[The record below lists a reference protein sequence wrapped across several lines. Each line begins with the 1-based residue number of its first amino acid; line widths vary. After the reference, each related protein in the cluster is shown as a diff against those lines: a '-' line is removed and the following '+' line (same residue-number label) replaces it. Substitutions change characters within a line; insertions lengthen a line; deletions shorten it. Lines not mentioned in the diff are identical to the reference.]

1 MGELIT
7 ANASCILSVSQ
18 LGGLSTLTGSSLHRN
33 GGLHR
38 SLSLLVKHSLNRRSS
53 LDLVPNHCCRST
65 CFPVPT
71 TSRSREVGNGPDCGL
86 QWQVC
91 KRGRRHISNAAKT
104 SVGTIST
111 STAENVAA
119 SLAKS
124 SVVPGEVLLAAEG
137 LSKTFDGDRYLFQ
150 DLNLTIA

>member
-7 ANASCILSVSQ
+7 ASASCILSASQ
-18 LGGLSTLTGSSLHRN
+18 LGGLSTLTGSSLPRN
-33 GGLHR
+33 GGLNR
-38 SLSLLVKHSLNRRSS
+38 SLSLLVKYSLNSRSS
-53 LDLVPNHCCRST
+53 IDLVPNRCCRST
-65 CFPVPT
+65 CFPAPT
-71 TSRSREVGNGPDCGL
+71 TSRSREVGNGSNCSL

-91 KRGRRHISNAAKT
+91 KRGRGHISNAAKT
-104 SVGTIST
+104 SEST
-111 STAENVAA
+111 STAENVAV